1 MPFKFERKNIPEVI
15 VIEKMAFSD
24 QRGFFEEMYKE
35 SAFKE
40 SGINGPFLQD
50 NHSFS
55 KKGVIR
61 GLHFQKAPRS
71 QGKLVSVISGKILDV
86 AVDIRPQSQFYGKWV
101 SEELSQENHRML
113 WIPEGFAHGFL
124 ALEDSHV
131 LYKTTSEYSSE
142 FEEGIIWNDPD
153 INVKWPALP
162 YVISQKD
169 MSFGTLKELEKR
181 GEIN

>member
-1 MPFKFERKNIPEVI
+1 
-15 VIEKMAFSD
+15 
-24 QRGFFEEMYKE
+24 MYKE

-40 SGINGPFLQD
+40 SGIKGPFLQD

-86 AVDIRPQSQFYGKWV
+86 ALDIRTQSQFYGKWV

-113 WIPEGFAHGFL
+113 WMPEGFAHGFL

-131 LYKTTSEYSSE
+131 LYKTTGEYSSE

-153 INVKWPALP
+153 INIQWPALP
-162 YVISQKD
+162 YIISQKD

-181 GEIN
+181 GVII

>member
-15 VIEKMAFSD
+15 VVEKIAFSD
-24 QRGFFEEMYKE
+24 HRGFFEEMYKE
-35 SAFKE
+35 SVFKE
-40 SGINGPFLQD
+40 SGIKGPFLQD

-86 AVDIRPQSQFYGKWV
+86 ALDIRTQSQFYGKWV

-113 WIPEGFAHGFL
+113 WMPEGFAHGFL

-131 LYKTTSEYSSE
+131 LYKTTGEYSSE

-153 INVKWPALP
+153 INIQWPALP
-162 YVISQKD
+162 YIISQKD

-181 GEIN
+181 GVIN

>member
-15 VIEKMAFSD
+15 VVEKIAFSD

-35 SAFKE
+35 STFKE
-40 SGINGPFLQD
+40 SGIKGPFLQD

-86 AVDIRPQSQFYGKWV
+86 AVDIRTQSQFYGKWV

-131 LYKTTSEYSSE
+131 LYKTTGEYSSE

-153 INVKWPALP
+153 INIQWPALP
-162 YVISQKD
+162 YIISQKD

-181 GEIN
+181 GVIN